1 MSILNSRPKLLL
13 PRRTLLRAT
22 SNLTGSRPVNLDASE
37 TLTLSQKMKALYRT
51 DLFAFAWRAFAEL
64 YPGTTFKPNWHLRVI
79 AAKLQCVAEGKIK
92 RLIICLP
99 PRSLKSFLASVAFPA
114 WVLGHMAT
122 RELMCISYG
131 QELAEKLSRD
141 TLRLMQSQFYRE
153 VFETRI
159 SSDRHAADEFMTSA
173 GGVRLA
179 RSITGGTT
187 GRGGHISIIDDAHK
201 ASDAFSETKLA
212 LVRDCYDN
220 SVQSRL
226 NDKVTGATV
235 IIGQRIHDND
245 LIGHVLT
252 QGDWEVVSFPAI
264 ATADEEHYIETPYG
278 PRVYRRA
285 AGEALHPDRE
295 PLAVLERLRSSMGEA
310 TFQPQYQQDP
320 TPVLG
325 NWVSPDMFPRYTPAT
340 LPARFDEIVLSID
353 SANKV
358 SEGAAFTVGTVWGI
372 CGNTYYLLHVLRQRV
387 EFNDLLN
394 VVMGVATRFR
404 VTHILVED
412 QASGTPLIQ
421 ELRRVGGWSV
431 TECRPDASKRER
443 FAGVT
448 PIIRRGSVV
457 LPAEA
462 PWLAEYVRELCSFP
476 TSKFS
481 DQVDSTSQFLIWTA
495 KPRSSAYNIIGYY
508 QGLIEKKQTQS
519 VPTNEHLAAAGY
531 SHIDAMMI
539 KAKMGLL

>member
-179 RSITGGTT
+179 R
-187 GRGGHISIIDDAHK
+187 
-201 ASDAFSETKLA
+201 
-212 LVRDCYDN
+212 
-220 SVQSRL
+220 
-226 NDKVTGATV
+226 
-235 IIGQRIHDND
+235 
-245 LIGHVLT
+245 
-252 QGDWEVVSFPAI
+252 
-264 ATADEEHYIETPYG
+264 
-278 PRVYRRA
+278 
-285 AGEALHPDRE
+285 
-295 PLAVLERLRSSMGEA
+295 
-310 TFQPQYQQDP
+310 
-320 TPVLG
+320 
-325 NWVSPDMFPRYTPAT
+325 
-340 LPARFDEIVLSID
+340 
-353 SANKV
+353 
-358 SEGAAFTVGTVWGI
+358 
-372 CGNTYYLLHVLRQRV
+372 
-387 EFNDLLN
+387 
-394 VVMGVATRFR
+394 
-404 VTHILVED
+404 
-412 QASGTPLIQ
+412 
-421 ELRRVGGWSV
+421 
-431 TECRPDASKRER
+431 
-443 FAGVT
+443 
-448 PIIRRGSVV
+448 
-457 LPAEA
+457 
-462 PWLAEYVRELCSFP
+462 
-476 TSKFS
+476 
-481 DQVDSTSQFLIWTA
+481 
-495 KPRSSAYNIIGYY
+495 
-508 QGLIEKKQTQS
+508 
-519 VPTNEHLAAAGY
+519 
-531 SHIDAMMI
+531 
-539 KAKMGLL
+539 